1 MSGRQGGKLKPLKQ
15 PKKQACGEMDEETM
29 AFKQKQREE
38 QAKLKEMQKKASEKG
53 PLVGGGIKK
62 STKYTY
68 DETGALFSLFVLTLL
83 SLLLLP
89 STYYVIASKSE
100 NPIVIS
106 SDNDFP
112 HCAAKRAY
120 LAKARLSTDSGLS
133 FRVVL
138 ISLGWVL
145 FALVAYHAATTHID
159 EPVLWDPYQI
169 LGIDTSAQ
177 ESVIKKAFKKLS
189 LKLEKTAEKM
199 FVDISKAYKVL
210 TDEESRNIF
219 DSTGHPDG
227 KQAFQLGLALPKWL
241 VEEGNSTIVLLL
253 YTLIFGIGLPVVVAR
268 WWSKAKHMTK
278 NKIANETMAL
288 FYRDIKDKMSFRG
301 LLDVLSK
308 SNEFLD
314 LATEGSAADYE
325 DLAGEIKVAMEATT
339 AHRFDKTKKAHGKD
353 PASIASYRAS
363 LLITAYLLRV
373 HPVNTILLEA
383 QRRVI
388 RQSAVLTSGMLQI
401 GIARHWLS
409 TTSDIIELS
418 QMIVQAQYQHQ
429 SPLMQIPLLTQD
441 SLKLFR
447 TGKRNV
453 DSISKF
459 VNLKRDEQRWLLNE
473 LDNSQFQTVLAVAER
488 IPAVKIVKAEY
499 TVLGEPAIIPGAIVS
514 LCIKLRSIYGLNEK
528 TVDAHGKPLN
538 DEFTDPDEDSAK
550 SKKWWKESKE
560 IIHEPH
566 APFFFASKK
575 PTWWVIH
582 ANAKD
587 DRVIC
592 VGKVLGL
599 DDDKTIRLQFQA
611 PPKAGTWTFQV
622 LIKSD
627 TYIGTDQTIDMKLEV
642 QPASSAPL
650 ESDDDISEPED
661 DSLAGQMNSN
671 KAQVKRRPK
680 TIEKH
685 LRGEFDDSSDSD
697 DESWSDGGG
706 GGGGGGGGDWESEDS
721 DFVE

>member
-1 MSGRQGGKLKPLKQ
+1 M
-15 PKKQACGEMDEETM
+15 
-29 AFKQKQREE
+29 
-38 QAKLKEMQKKASEKG
+38 
-53 PLVGGGIKK
+53 
-62 STKYTY
+62 Y
-68 DETGALFSLFVLTLL
+68 
-83 SLLLLP
+83 
-89 STYYVIASKSE
+89 
-100 NPIVIS
+100 
-106 SDNDFP
+106 
-112 HCAAKRAY
+112 
-120 LAKARLSTDSGLS
+120 
-133 FRVVL
+133 
-138 ISLGWVL
+138 
-145 FALVAYHAATTHID
+145 
-159 EPVLWDPYQI
+159 
-169 LGIDTSAQ
+169 
-177 ESVIKKAFKKLS
+177 
-189 LKLEKTAEKM
+189 
-199 FVDISKAYKVL
+199 
-210 TDEESRNIF
+210 
-219 DSTGHPDG
+219 
-227 KQAFQLGLALPKWL
+227 
-241 VEEGNSTIVLLL
+241 
-253 YTLIFGIGLPVVVAR
+253 
-268 WWSKAKHMTK
+268 
-278 NKIANETMAL
+278 
-288 FYRDIKDKMSFRG
+288 
-301 LLDVLSK
+301 
-308 SNEFLD
+308 
-314 LATEGSAADYE
+314 
-325 DLAGEIKVAMEATT
+325 
-339 AHRFDKTKKAHGKD
+339 
-353 PASIASYRAS
+353 
-363 LLITAYLLRV
+363 
-373 HPVNTILLEA
+373 A

-409 TTSDIIELS
+409 TTSDIELS

-441 SLKLFR
+441 SLLFR

-459 VNLKRDEQRWLLNE
+459 VNLKGRAEPVPNC
-473 LDNSQFQTVLAVAER
+473 LAVAER

-550 SKKWWKESKE
+550 SKM
-560 IIHEPH
+560 
-566 APFFFASKK
+566 SKK

-599 DDDKTIRLQFQA
+599 DDDKT
-611 PPKAGTWTFQV
+611 
-622 LIKSD
+622 
-627 TYIGTDQTIDMKLEV
+627 
-642 QPASSAPL
+642 
-650 ESDDDISEPED
+650 PED

-706 GGGGGGGGDWESEDS
+706 GGGGGGGDWESEDS